1 MEFKERQVYKLF
13 IGIDVSKKT
22 VDFAIL
28 SDLGS
33 WIQVINATAFKR
45 REANFF
51 ALGPK
56 S

>member
-1 MEFKERQVYKLF
+1 MLVFNFSKEIFRNSYWIYK
-13 IGIDVSKKT
+13 
-22 VDFAIL
+22 A
-28 SDLGS
+28 

-45 REANFF
+45 REANFL

>member
-1 MEFKERQVYKLF
+1 MTKVLKQLVSIKLMNAIF
-13 IGIDVSKKT
+13 
-22 VDFAIL
+22 FAP
-28 SDLGS
+28 

-51 ALGPK
+51 GQWPK